1 MAIGNVLVNTNLAAA
16 AGVMT
21 ALVLSRPVFGHVDLL
36 ASLNG
41 AIGGLVAITA
51 GPDIVD
57 HSWAIVIG
65 ATGAAV
71 CTLGMKLLH
80 RLKIDDEVGAIPAHM
95 GAGVWGTLAVCLAA
109 GGDPLVQLIGIVAI
123 GGFVFGAS
131 LLVWRVIDMTLGA
144 RISVQV
150 EEHGQDYAELGIEAF
165 PEFML
170 EDDDRHLPLR

>member
-41 AIGGLVAITA
+41 AISGLVAITA

-80 RLKIDDEVGAIPAHM
+80 LLRIDDEVGAIPAHM
-95 GAGVWGTLAVCLAA
+95 GAGVWGTLAVCIAA
-109 GGDPLVQLIGIVAI
+109 GGDPLVQLIGVTTI
-123 GGFVFGAS
+123 GIFVFGTS
-131 LLVWRVIDMTLGA
+131 LLAWQLIDMTLGA
-144 RISVQV
+144 RILPRV
-150 EEHGQDYAELGIEAF
+150 EELGQDFAELGIEAF

-170 EDDDRHLPLR
+170 VKEE